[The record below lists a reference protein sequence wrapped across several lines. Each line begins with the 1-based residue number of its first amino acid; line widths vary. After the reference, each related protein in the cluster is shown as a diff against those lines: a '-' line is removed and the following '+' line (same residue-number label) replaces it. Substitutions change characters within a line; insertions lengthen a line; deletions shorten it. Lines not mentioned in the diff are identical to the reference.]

1 MDNTLSGGML
11 NRVTVP
17 PCLATLIRSTTSSK
31 QQMKQP
37 TIKQTFHKYPQKKL
51 LIMQCTLQPT
61 KIREALCKT
70 SRVTTMEEMKLIH

>member
-1 MDNTLSGGML
+1 
-11 NRVTVP
+11 
-17 PCLATLIRSTTSSK
+17 
-31 QQMKQP
+31 MKQP